1 MQSLWKCLYPGREER
16 EMQMSNPL
24 FKALGGNQQP
34 NMMADFQKFMQQ
46 MQGIN
51 PYQEINRLLQSGR
64 ITQQQLNEAQMKAQQ
79 MMGMF
84 KR

>member
-1 MQSLWKCLYPGREER
+1 
-16 EMQMSNPL
+16 MSNPL

-46 MQGIN
+46 MQGRN
-51 PYQEINRLLQSGR
+51 PHQEIANLLQSGR
-64 ITQQQLNEAQMKAQQ
+64 VSQQQLNQAQQ
-79 MMGMF
+79 MAQQFMGMF

>member
-1 MQSLWKCLYPGREER
+1 M
-16 EMQMSNPL
+16 MSNPL
-24 FKALGGNQQP
+24 YQALGGNQQ
-34 NMMADFQKFMQQ
+34 NMMTDFQRFMQQ

-64 ITQQQLNEAQMKAQQ
+64 ISQQQLNQAQHMAQQ
-79 MMGMF
+79 MQGMMGAF